1 MASEQDNVL
10 AVSEHSS
17 EEFSGFSQS
26 EVVDVPVRGKK
37 KLSKKP
43 SLKVKDKKVKDKSK
57 GIKPTEKQSG
67 SNIVQP
73 GPSIFDITSLCFS
86 DIVQLRNL
94 LGIKE
99 PQQTCTQQNDV
110 FASDDDL
117 HSYFGYQL
125 DNLPKLSVEFDPQ
138 DLSGGESPRPKPKNI
153 STDLSS
159 ALFSSEK
166 ENVQETD
173 DWDLPKLKIPEK
185 GKPIAKSLEELINTA
200 CTSQ

>member
-1 MASEQDNVL
+1 M
-10 AVSEHSS
+10 
-17 EEFSGFSQS
+17 
-26 EVVDVPVRGKK
+26 
-37 KLSKKP
+37 
-43 SLKVKDKKVKDKSK
+43 
-57 GIKPTEKQSG
+57 
-67 SNIVQP
+67 
-73 GPSIFDITSLCFS
+73 
-86 DIVQLRNL
+86 QLRNL

-125 DNLPKLSVEFDPQ
+125 DYLPKLSIEFNPQ

-159 ALFSSEK
+159 ALFSNEK

-185 GKPIAKSLEELINTA
+185 GKPIAKSLAELINTA
-200 CTSQ
+200 CTSQCETDLLLN